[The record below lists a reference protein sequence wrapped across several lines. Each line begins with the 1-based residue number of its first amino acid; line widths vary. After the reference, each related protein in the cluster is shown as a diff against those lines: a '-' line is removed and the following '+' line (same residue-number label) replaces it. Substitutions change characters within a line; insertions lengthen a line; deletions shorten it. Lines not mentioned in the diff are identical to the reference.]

1 MKRWFFSLHA
11 LGRQLGTVWAAV
23 RHPRTP
29 VPAKVLLIVAF
40 LYAVSPLD
48 LVPDWVPGLG
58 WLDDLV
64 IVPLLYALAWRLIP
78 ADVAAELRARKADT
92 ERHVR
97 RFGLV
102 GLAALLLTGGITITF
117 LASALQ
123 ALVRLV

>member
-1 MKRWFFSLHA
+1 MSGFEYSA
-11 LGRQLGTVWAAV
+11 LDPGGREKHG
-23 RHPRTP
+23 
-29 VPAKVLLIVAF
+29 
-40 LYAVSPLD
+40 
-48 LVPDWVPGLG
+48 
-58 WLDDLV
+58 V
-64 IVPLLYALAWRLIP
+64 I
-78 ADVAAELRARKADT
+78 EADT